1 MKKIINGKK
10 YDTDT
15 AECLANY
22 EMGGVCCNDVHYVNE
37 ALYRKATGEYFLVG
51 EGGAYSCYG
60 SPAVGGGCVAGEA
73 IRPLSLTEA
82 KAWAEIH
89 MSADAYEAAFGPVED

>member
-15 AECLANY
+15 AERLANY
-22 EMGGVCCNDVHYVNE
+22 EMGGVCCNDIHYVNE
-37 ALYRKATGEYFLVG
+37 TLYRKATGEYFIFG

-60 SPAVGGGCVAGEA
+60 SPAVGGGYVAGEA
-73 IRPLSLTEA
+73 ILPLSTAEA
-82 KAWAEIH
+82 MVWAEAH
-89 MSADAYEAAFGPVED
+89 MGADAYEAAFGPVEE